1 MVPLAR
7 RFRRALVPL
16 GQWFRWPVATNCGH
30 NTHLMRRALV
40 LLLAALAAACGSRA
54 KEPRNLLLV
63 SLDTTRADRL
73 GSYGWTAART
83 PALDAIAA
91 RGLRFT
97 QARTVTPL
105 TLPAHASLLTG
116 TFPAWH
122 GVRDNGGFYLGEE
135 QLTLAEVLKERGFRT
150 GAFVASFVLDGR
162 WGTAQGFGRYFDD
175 FDLSRHEG
183 QGMDAVQRPGDQV
196 VDQALRWLS
205 EDREKPFFAWVHLY
219 DPHTPYEAPEPWRS
233 QFPATPSGAYDA
245 EIAFMDAQVGRLVEA
260 LRAEGRLEQT
270 VVVAVGDHGE
280 SLGEHEEQA
289 HGFFVYDATVH
300 VPLLV
305 AGPGVAAGVVPDPVR
320 VIDVMPTALEA
331 LGAPVPAA
339 VQGTSLLAAAGRGG
353 LVALSESFFPRFHYG
368 WSELTAVTDG
378 RYKLV
383 RAPRPELYDLQGDP
397 GETRDLASA
406 EPSRVAAMLRATDAL
421 LARVTRTQAAA
432 GPQAVDPETEER
444 LRALGYVGSSA
455 TARVMEERPRAD
467 PKDRIGLYNQLKL
480 AGSDSA
486 EGRLDAA
493 VSRVRDALA
502 TDPEIV
508 EGWTLL
514 GNFLVKQERYA
525 EAADQYRKALELDPE
540 HQGATFSLAL
550 TYKHLGLLP
559 EAEAGF
565 ERARSLDPRGG
576 RAVFQ
581 LADLAM
587 RRRDFARAES
597 LLRDALQ
604 RRVDRPAFQVK
615 LGECL
620 LEMQRAP
627 DAERVLREALAARP
641 DVPGGQ
647 YNLGLAREAQGD
659 PAGAAEAYAAELRR
673 DPKAHRAAFNL
684 GKLMLRAGR
693 AREGVERF
701 RASVEA
707 QPTFGTGYLYLA
719 KALYEA
725 GELGA
730 AEQAARRG
738 LASSPEPGTAPLGHL
753 VLADVYTRQG
763 RTAEAR
769 REVQAAKRART
780 RG

>member
-1 MVPLAR
+1 
-7 RFRRALVPL
+7 
-16 GQWFRWPVATNCGH
+16 
-30 NTHLMRRALV
+30 MRRTLV
-40 LLLAALAAACGSRA
+40 LLLAGFAVGCAGRA
-54 KEPRNLLLV
+54 PEAQNVLLV

-73 GSYGWTAART
+73 GSYGWSAART
-83 PALDAIAA
+83 PVLDAIAA

-135 QLTLAEVLKERGFRT
+135 QVTWAETLQQKGFRT

-162 WGTAQGFGRYFDD
+162 WGTAQGFDRYFDD

-183 QGMDAVQRPGDQV
+183 QGMDAVQRRGDAV
-196 VDQALRWLS
+196 VDQALRWLA
-205 EDREKPFFAWVHLY
+205 EDRAKPFFAWVHLY

-233 QFPATPSGAYDA
+233 QFPATASGAYDA
-245 EIAFMDAQVGRLVEA
+245 EIAFMDAQVGRLIEA
-260 LRAEGRLEQT
+260 LRADGRLDRT

-305 AGPGVAAGVVPDPVR
+305 AGPGITAAVVDDPVR
-320 VIDVMPTALEA
+320 IVDVMPTALGA
-331 LGAPVPAA
+331 LGVAAPAV
-339 VQGTSLLAAAGRGG
+339 VQGASLLQPAGRQG
-353 LVALSESFFPRFHYG
+353 LVSLSESFFPRYHYG

-378 RYKLV
+378 RFKLV
-383 RAPRPELYDLQGDP
+383 RAPRPELYDLHADP
-397 GETRDLASA
+397 GETRDLAGVNT
-406 EPSRVAAMLRATDAL
+406 SRVAAMQRATDAL
-421 LARVTRTQAAA
+421 LARVSGKAAA
-432 GPQAVDPETEER
+432 QGPQAVDPETEER

-455 TARVMEERPRAD
+455 TARVLEDRPRAD
-467 PKDRIGLYNQLKL
+467 PKDRISLYNQLKL
-480 AGSDSA
+480 AGTDSA

-493 VSRVRDALA
+493 VARVREALA

-514 GNFLVKQERYA
+514 GNFLVKQERYEDAA
-525 EAADQYRKALELDPE
+525 EQYRRALALDPE

-550 TYKHLGLLP
+550 TYKHRGLLK
-559 EAEAGF
+559 EAETGF

-587 RRRDFARAES
+587 RRQDHARAEA
-597 LLRDALQ
+597 LLREALG

-627 DAERVLREALAARP
+627 EAEKVLREALAARP

-647 YNLGLAREAQGD
+647 YNLALAREAQGD

-673 DPKAHRAAFNL
+673 DGKAHRAAFNL
-684 GKLMLRAGR
+684 GKLLLRAGR
-693 AREGVERF
+693 ARESAERF
-701 RASVEA
+701 RASVDA
-707 QPTFGTGYLYLA
+707 APTFGTGWLYLA
-719 KALYEA
+719 KALFEVGDLPGAEA
-725 GELGA
+725 
-730 AEQAARRG
+730 AARRG
-738 LASSPEPGTAPLGHL
+738 LASAPEPGTAPLGHL
-753 VLADVYTRQG
+753 VLADLYTAQG
-763 RTAEAR
+763 RPKEAQK
-769 REVQAAKRART
+769 ELQAAKKART